1 MKFRNESEILENA
14 ASETLRK
21 LRGDAMDILG
31 AAVDAVDPHEAVKR
45 SARRVENNLLIGDT
59 EFALEDFS
67 RIFVI
72 GGGKAGT
79 AMAEAVGGLLG
90 TRITGGVVNVL
101 RGTESDGFIRNVRLN
116 AASHPIPDEDGVR
129 GVEEMLYILDKARDD
144 DLIIVIIS
152 GGGSALMTHPAGD
165 ISLEEVRELTDL
177 LLRSGA
183 TINELNAVRKHISN
197 VKGGRMAKR
206 AHLATVLSLILS
218 DVVGDPLDTI
228 ASGPTAPDPT
238 TFGDAIRVLKNRG
251 LWERTP
257 DPIRR
262 RLEKGAKGEIDE
274 TPKPGDAVFEK
285 VNNIVVGSNL
295 TAARAAVKRSSALGY
310 NSMLL
315 TTRLEGEA
323 RRVGT
328 KMAEVVRKIH
338 ETDKP
343 VRRPAA
349 VVAGGETTVSVVGQ
363 GRGGRNQELALS
375 AALKIEGLNA
385 VITTLATD
393 GIDGPTDAA
402 GAVVDGST
410 IKRARAMGLK
420 AADILAENDSY
431 SFFSK
436 LGDVLLT
443 GPTGTNVNDLTL
455 LLVSN

>member
-1 MKFRNESEILENA
+1 MKFRNKSEILENA

-21 LRGDAMDILG
+21 LRKDAMDILG
-31 AAVDAVDPHEAVKR
+31 AAVDSVDPHEAVKR
-45 SARRVENNLLIGDT
+45 SARREENKLLVGDT
-59 EFALEDFS
+59 EFALDDFS

-79 AMAEAVGGLLG
+79 AMAEAVEGLLG
-90 TRITGGVVNVL
+90 GRITGGVVNVL
-101 RGTESDGFIRNVRLN
+101 RGKEREGCLRNIRLN
-116 AASHPIPDEDGVR
+116 GASHPIPDEAGVR
-129 GVEEMLYILDKARDD
+129 GVEEMLSILDEARED
-144 DLIIVIIS
+144 DLIIVLIS
-152 GGGSALMTHPAGD
+152 GGGSALMTHPAGN

-183 TINELNAVRKHISN
+183 TINELNAVRKHISD

-206 AHLATVLSLILS
+206 AHPATVISLILS

-238 TFGDAIRVLKNRG
+238 TFGDAISVLKDRG
-251 LWERTP
+251 LWERMP
-257 DPIRR
+257 DPILH
-262 RLEKGAKGEIDE
+262 RLKEGATGKIEE
-274 TPKPGDAVFEK
+274 TPKPGDAVFDK
-285 VNNIVVGSNL
+285 VHNIIIGSNP
-295 TAARAAVKRSSALGY
+295 TAARAAVKRASALGY

-315 TTRLEGEA
+315 TTKLEGEA
-323 RRVGT
+323 SRVGT
-328 KMAEVVRKIH
+328 NMAEVVRKICA
-338 ETDKP
+338 TDGP

-349 VVAGGETTVSVVGQ
+349 VVAGGETTVTVVGK

-375 AALKIEGLNA
+375 AALEIEGLDA

-402 GAVVDGST
+402 GAIVDGST
-410 IKRARAMGLK
+410 LRRAGAMGLK
-420 AADILAENDSY
+420 AADFLAENDSY

-436 LGDVLLT
+436 LGDALLT

-455 LLVSN
+455 LLVSR